1 MNWLDIGLIALVGVS
16 AVVGMRIGLSSATLA
31 VVGVFLGLSVAGQVT
46 EEARAMFDQ
55 SVSDNT
61 IFTIVS
67 YTALIVA
74 SLMIARLAAKI
85 TKSILKVLTLGMS
98 SVVDKLGGIALGAT
112 FGVAIAAVVVL
123 VGAKIAYDFDAEALK
138 AQLPSQA
145 KERISSERLA
155 TVEESLGAIKGVLEE
170 SQAVA
175 ILVSVTDTLPESTL
189 NMVPGDFRTALD
201 IMRSKGIGKGGI
213 SILSP
218 H

>member
-1 MNWLDIGLIALVGVS
+1 MNWLDIGLIVLFGVS
-16 AVVGMRIGLSSATLA
+16 AVVGMRIGLISATLA

-155 TVEESLGAIKGVLEE
+155 TVEESLGAIEGVLEE

-218 H
+218 P

>member
-1 MNWLDIGLIALVGVS
+1 MNWLDIGLIVLVGVS
-16 AVVGMRIGLSSATLA
+16 AVVGMRIGLISATLA

-46 EEARAMFDQ
+46 EEARAMFDE
-55 SVSDNT
+55 SVSDIA

-67 YTALIVA
+67 YTVLIVA
-74 SLMIARLAAKI
+74 SLLIARLAAMI

-98 SVVDKLGGIALGAT
+98 SMVDKLGGIALGAT

-138 AQLPSQA
+138 AQLPSHA
-145 KERISSERLA
+145 KERITSERLA
-155 TVEESLGAIKGVLEE
+155 TVEEFLGAIEGVLEE

-201 IMRSKGIGKGGI
+201 IMRSKGIGKDGI

-218 H
+218 P

>member
-1 MNWLDIGLIALVGVS
+1 MNWLDIGLIVLVGVS
-16 AVVGMRIGLSSATLA
+16 AVVGMRIGLISATLA
-31 VVGVFLGLSVAGQVT
+31 VVGVFLALSVAGQVT
-46 EEARAMFDQ
+46 EEARAMFDA

-155 TVEESLGAIKGVLEE
+155 TVEESLGAIEGILEE

-218 H
+218 P